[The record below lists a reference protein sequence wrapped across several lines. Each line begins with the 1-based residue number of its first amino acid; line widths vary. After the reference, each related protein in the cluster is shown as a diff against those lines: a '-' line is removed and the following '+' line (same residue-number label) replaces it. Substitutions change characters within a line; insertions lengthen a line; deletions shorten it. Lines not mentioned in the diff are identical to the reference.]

1 LNSDCVNKAIG
12 WQDSPFIAVVTWNG
26 IVKLFDASSQRF
38 VAEFSIHKNSG
49 GVNVAISS
57 NNKQCFCGTYYAWGL
72 ACFDIGT
79 GRVVWHRKDLKRFY
93 GLSFSPARNSLF
105 AYFDGKGALELD
117 PNSGAT
123 RNEFRGVVEIH
134 ASRCDE
140 SLLLAERKKIVFVGK
155 DGKKLW
161 SVPRESFA
169 ILDVAWSQDTV
180 AISEVGADN
189 PDGSKAGIRCFSLHG
204 ELLWRYKG
212 QNTHV
217 DPLQFRQRTNSFIG
231 VDFTSGEACLLV
243 ELDKD
248 SGKVSRQ
255 KIVPSLPHWGFCQ
268 STEQYFTVNHTSY
281 EVALE
286 KF

>member
-1 LNSDCVNKAIG
+1 MNSDCVNKAIG

-26 IVKLFDASSQRF
+26 IVKLFDASSKQF
-38 VAEFSIHKNSG
+38 VGEFSIHKNSG

-79 GRVVWHRKDLKRFY
+79 GQVVWHRKDLKRFY
-93 GLSFSPARNSLF
+93 GLSFSKARNSLF
-105 AYFDGKGALELD
+105 AYFNGKSAIELN
-117 PNSGAT
+117 PTTGECLNS
-123 RNEFRGVVEIH
+123 FRGVVEIH
-134 ASRCDE
+134 ASPFDE
-140 SLLLAERKKIVFVGK
+140 SLLLVDTKNFRLTDRSG
-155 DGKKLW
+155 DTLW
-161 SVPRESFA
+161 SVQRESFA

-248 SGKVSRQ
+248 SGKVSHQ

-268 STEQYFTVNHTSY
+268 SAEQYFTVNHTSY
-281 EVALE
+281 EVTLE